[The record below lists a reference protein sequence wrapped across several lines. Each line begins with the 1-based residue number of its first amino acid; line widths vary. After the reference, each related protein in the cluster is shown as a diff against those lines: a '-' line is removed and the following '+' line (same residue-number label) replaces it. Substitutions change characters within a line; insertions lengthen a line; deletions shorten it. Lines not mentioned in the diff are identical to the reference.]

1 MPRRRARPAE
11 SFAEARARRERANAD
26 LSEMQ
31 AARLRGELLP
41 ADEVSRAVTGAFA
54 RVRLRVLAL
63 PTKAAPRLV
72 GKESAAEVQALLT
85 GYVEE
90 ALAELAEMRVV
101 AEGEDMARGEPSGA
115 PG

>member
-1 MPRRRARPAE
+1 MPPRRARSAE

-41 ADEVSRAVTGAFA
+41 ADQVSRAVTGAFA
-54 RVRLRVLAL
+54 RVRARMLSL
-63 PTKAAPRLV
+63 PTKAAPRVV
-72 GKESAAEVQALLT
+72 GKGSLAEVQALLA

-90 ALAELAEMRVV
+90 ALAELAETVVV
-101 AEGEDMARGEPSGA
+101 AEGEDH
-115 PG
+115 